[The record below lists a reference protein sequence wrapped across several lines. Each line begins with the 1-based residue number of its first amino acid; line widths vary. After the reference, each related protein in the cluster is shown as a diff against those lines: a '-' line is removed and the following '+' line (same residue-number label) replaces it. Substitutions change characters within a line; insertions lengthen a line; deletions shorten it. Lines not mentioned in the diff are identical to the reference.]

1 MNLERI
7 SSSRIFFAV
16 SIFLSVIIPLLTGA
30 LIYMLSR
37 ERSIY
42 FLRIL
47 PLHFEKISLPDWV
60 KFNLPDGLWAFSF
73 SSLISIVWK
82 NSSEKNYYLWLIII
96 SILSLLL
103 EILYGTFDS
112 KDILFVL
119 AGLLIPVLIR
129 NKNIYIPKK

>member
-1 MNLERI
+1 MNLEKI
-7 SSSRIFFAV
+7 SSSRNSFAV
-16 SIFLSVIIPLLTGA
+16 PVFLSVIIPLLIGA
-30 LIYMLSR
+30 VIYVLSR

-47 PLHFEKISLPDWV
+47 PLYFEKISLPDWV
-60 KFNLPDGLWAFSF
+60 RFNLPDGLWAFSF

-82 NSSEKNYYLWLIII
+82 NSSQKSYYLWFIII

-112 KDILFVL
+112 KDIMFVL